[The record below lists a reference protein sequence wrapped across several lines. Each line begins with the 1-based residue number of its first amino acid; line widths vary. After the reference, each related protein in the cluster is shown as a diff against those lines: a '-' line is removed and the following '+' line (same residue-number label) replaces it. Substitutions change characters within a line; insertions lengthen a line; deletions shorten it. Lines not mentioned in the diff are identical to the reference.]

1 MCIRDS
7 HQQVGDTLVRM
18 NDNTSHIKVK
28 LDELDRSIGELKTA
42 VEDIQSDGDY
52 PTENRVQ
59 EMISDNLEDHD
70 VSCQIDEA
78 LDNRDYLG
86 RDEVENT
93 LTNASS
99 TTPMTYRRS
108 LILRRRSAINSAT
121 SIGVMLC
128 TTKT

>member
-1 MCIRDS
+1 
-7 HQQVGDTLVRM
+7 M